1 MRKHCESYAF
11 FKNKASEN
19 CRQLRLTTH
28 EFVKNDTLIDNLSF
42 SHFESISML
51 HYQIEFDD
59 FRQHLIHVT
68 LRFVANP
75 TQVLSLPTWIP
86 GSYLIREFA
95 KHIESV
101 RAYDEAGRQLQ
112 ITKFE
117 KNKWRLY
124 NTDHEL
130 ITVEYDVY
138 AYDLSVRGAYVDQ
151 TRLYV
156 NPAVVCL
163 GLEGQEQS
171 GIEVEVFLPKEL
183 KHFQLA
189 TGLVSKSLVKGRY
202 TLKAENYA
210 QLIDAP
216 FELAE
221 QTRFSFV
228 THDIPH
234 EFVVSGQHV
243 MNTER
248 MQQDIEKICST
259 EISMFGSAPFKNY
272 TFMTMATGN
281 SYGGLEHPNSTS
293 LISPRDD
300 LPKAGEPVEPSAA
313 YQRFLGLCSHEY
325 FHSWLVKFIRPE
337 NFVNYDLD
345 KEGYTSLLW
354 IFEGFTSYYD
364 DLILYRSGVITQE
377 SYLKLLKSQIDRYL
391 QNPGRFI
398 QSVSESSFDAWIKF
412 YRQDENSNNAGTSY
426 YNKGSLVALC
436 LDLGLR
442 LRGSS
447 LDALMR
453 RLYEN
458 AQKDIQVNERTIFDL
473 CKELTGDNWIEQIN
487 HLINTTDELPLDQLL
502 PEFGLSYSL
511 KNDQTLAFGLKVVEK
526 AEGLIIQ
533 QALRD
538 GVGAKA
544 GLSANDVIIAI
555 DGLKASEKILTQY
568 AKRQQTAFTVYAFRR
583 DELMQFT
590 IQAGENDL
598 TTVEL
603 NVIDQTQLEKWLRA

>member
-1 MRKHCESYAF
+1 
-11 FKNKASEN
+11 
-19 CRQLRLTTH
+19 
-28 EFVKNDTLIDNLSF
+28 
-42 SHFESISML
+42 ML

-59 FRQHLIHVT
+59 YRQHLIHVT

-86 GSYLIREFA
+86 GSYLIREFS

-101 RAYDEAGRQLQ
+101 KAYDEAGRQLK

-130 ITVEYDVY
+130 TTVEYDVY

-156 NPAVVCL
+156 NPACVCL
-163 GLEGQEQS
+163 GLVEQEQAPV
-171 GIEVEVFLPKEL
+171 EVEVFLPQEL
-183 KHFQLA
+183 KHFQIA
-189 TGLVSKSLVKGRY
+189 TGLTSKSLVKGRY
-202 TLKAENYA
+202 TLKADNYA

-216 FELAE
+216 FELAD
-221 QTRFSFV
+221 QTRFSF
-228 THDIPH
+228 DANGIPH
-234 EFVVSGQHV
+234 EFVVSGQHA
-243 MNTER
+243 MNAER
-248 MQQDIEKICST
+248 MKQDIEKICST
-259 EISMFGSAPFKNY
+259 EISMFGSAPFDHY
-272 TFMTMATGN
+272 TFMTMATAN

-300 LPKAGEPVEPSAA
+300 LPKANEPTEPSED

-337 NFVNYDLD
+337 NFDNYDLNQ
-345 KEGYTSLLW
+345 EGYTSLLW

-364 DLILYRSGVITQE
+364 DLILLRSGVISQA
-377 SYLKLLKSQIDRYL
+377 SYLKLLKGQIDRYL

-426 YNKGSLVALC
+426 YNKGCLVALC

-458 AQKDIQVNERTIFDL
+458 TQQGIQVNERTIVDL
-473 CKELTGDNWIEQIN
+473 CKELTGHDWLEQIN
-487 HLINTTDELPLDQLL
+487 HLINTTDELPLDQLF
-502 PEFGLSYSL
+502 PEFGLSYTL
-511 KNDQTLAFGLKVVEK
+511 KNEKALPFGLKLSDK
-526 AEGLIIQ
+526 PEGVFIQ
-533 QALRD
+533 QARRD
-538 GVGAKA
+538 GAAAKA

-555 DGLKASEKILTQY
+555 DGLKATEKLLAKY
-568 AKRQQTAFTVYAFRR
+568 AKQSGTFTVYAFRR
-583 DELMQFT
+583 DEFIQFE
-590 IQAGENDL
+590 IQGAEIDL

-603 NVIDQTQLEKWLRA
+603 NIVDQAKVDGWLKV

>member
-1 MRKHCESYAF
+1 
-11 FKNKASEN
+11 
-19 CRQLRLTTH
+19 
-28 EFVKNDTLIDNLSF
+28 
-42 SHFESISML
+42 ML

-59 FRQHLIHVT
+59 YRQHLIHVT
-68 LRFVANP
+68 LRFLANP

-86 GSYLIREFA
+86 GSYLIREFS

-101 RAYDEAGRQLQ
+101 KAYDEAGRQLK
-112 ITKFE
+112 INKFE

-151 TRLYV
+151 SRLYV
-156 NPAVVCL
+156 NPACVCL
-163 GLEGQEQS
+163 GLQDQQDS
-171 GIEVEVFLPKEL
+171 AIEVEVFLPEEL

-189 TGLVSKSLVKGRY
+189 TGLVSKSLVKGRF
-202 TLKAENYA
+202 TLKADHYA

-221 QTRFSFV
+221 QTRFSFEANG
-228 THDIPH
+228 IPH
-234 EFVVSGQHV
+234 EFVVSGQHA
-243 MNTER
+243 MNAER
-248 MQQDIEKICST
+248 MKQDLEKICST
-259 EISMFGSAPFKNY
+259 EISMFGSAPFEDY

-293 LISPRDD
+293 LITPRSD
-300 LPKAGEPVEPSAA
+300 LPKLNEPEEPSAD

-337 NFVNYDLD
+337 NFANYDLNQ
-345 KEGYTSLLW
+345 EGYTSLLW

-364 DLILYRSGVITQE
+364 DLILYRSGVISQA
-377 SYLKLLKSQIDRYL
+377 SYLSLLKGQIDRYL

-426 YNKGSLVALC
+426 YNKGCLVALS

-458 AQKDIQVNERTIFDL
+458 TQKGIQVNERTIVEL
-473 CKELTGDNWIEQIN
+473 CNELTGSNWIEQIN
-487 HLINTTDELPLDQLL
+487 HLINTTDELPLDQLF
-502 PEFGLSYSL
+502 PEFGLSYRL
-511 KNDQTLAFGLKVVEK
+511 KNENALPFGLKLVDK
-526 AEGLIIQ
+526 PEGVLIQ
-533 QALRD
+533 QARRE
-538 GVGAKA
+538 GTGAIA
-544 GLSANDVIIAI
+544 GLSANDVIVAI
-555 DGLKASEKILTQY
+555 DGLKASEKLLSQY
-568 AKRQQTAFTVYAFRR
+568 SKQQDRFTVYAFRR
-583 DELMQFT
+583 DEFMQFEL
-590 IQAGENDL
+590 QGGEIDL

-603 NVIDQTQLEKWLRA
+603 TVLDQDKAEKWLKV

>member
-1 MRKHCESYAF
+1 
-11 FKNKASEN
+11 
-19 CRQLRLTTH
+19 
-28 EFVKNDTLIDNLSF
+28 
-42 SHFESISML
+42 ML

-59 FRQHLIHVT
+59 YRQHLIHVT
-68 LRFVANP
+68 LRFLANP

-86 GSYLIREFA
+86 GSYLIREFS

-101 RAYDEAGRQLQ
+101 KAYDEAGRQLK
-112 ITKFE
+112 INKFE

-151 TRLYV
+151 SRLYV
-156 NPAVVCL
+156 NPACVCL
-163 GLEGQEQS
+163 GLQDQQDS
-171 GIEVEVFLPKEL
+171 AIEVEVFLPEEL

-189 TGLVSKSLVKGRY
+189 TGLVSKSLVKGRF
-202 TLKAENYA
+202 TLKADHYA

-221 QTRFSFV
+221 QTRFSFEANG
-228 THDIPH
+228 IPH
-234 EFVVSGQHV
+234 EFVVSGQHA
-243 MNTER
+243 MNAER
-248 MQQDIEKICST
+248 MKQDLEKICST
-259 EISMFGSAPFKNY
+259 EISMFGSAPFEDY

-293 LISPRDD
+293 LITPRSD
-300 LPKAGEPVEPSAA
+300 LPKLNEPEEPSAD

-337 NFVNYDLD
+337 NFAYYDLD
-345 KEGYTSLLW
+345 QEGYTSLLW

-364 DLILYRSGVITQE
+364 DLILYRSGVISQA
-377 SYLKLLKSQIDRYL
+377 SYLSLLKGQIDRYL

-426 YNKGSLVALC
+426 YNKGCLVALS

-458 AQKDIQVNERTIFDL
+458 TQKGIQVNERTIVEL
-473 CKELTGDNWIEQIN
+473 CNELTGSNWIEQIN
-487 HLINTTDELPLDQLL
+487 HLINTTDELPLDQLF
-502 PEFGLSYSL
+502 PEFGLSYRL
-511 KNDQTLAFGLKVVEK
+511 KNEKALPFGLKLVDK
-526 AEGLIIQ
+526 PEGVLIQ
-533 QALRD
+533 QARRE
-538 GVGAKA
+538 GTGAIA
-544 GLSANDVIIAI
+544 GLSANDVIVAI
-555 DGLKASEKILTQY
+555 DGLKASEKLLSQY
-568 AKRQQTAFTVYAFRR
+568 SKQQDRFTVYAFRR
-583 DELMQFT
+583 DEFMQFEL
-590 IQAGENDL
+590 QGGEIDL

-603 NVIDQTQLEKWLRA
+603 TVLDQDKAEKWLKV